1 MRTHRPSSGS
11 IVASAVLLACTALAA
26 QQAARAKPVSPAAV
40 QKAEQEIDKAAAAR
54 GIKLTDAAKRVLA
67 RQAVH
72 QEATTA
78 PDIGPV
84 TGALSDDKLSK
95 LLTPLADAPQD
106 KKLDAREVEMR
117 VTDHKT
123 KQVLATLPADI
134 TAHVR
139 TSGKTLPDDVRVKM
153 LDDLTKQSAALSTS
167 GLAVEEI
174 RFRNEATLHAIDQ
187 AVGSGPITTQS
198 YQVAMADIFTRH
210 VQLSILS
217 TPDGADVSTAGF
229 SIGKTNIADKQFKP
243 GSYTFTFRLPGYEVA
258 ERQFYVTP
266 GEDADSFTQAL
277 TPVSSPG
284 PPPGPGPSPGPGPD
298 SRRALPWG
306 YAILGGIIVVFLA
319 ALVARRR

>member
-1 MRTHRPSSGS
+1 MRTHRPSSGW

-198 YQVAMADIFTRH
+198 YQVAMAGISRAMCSCRSSAR
-210 VQLSILS
+210 L
-217 TPDGADVSTAGF
+217 TAPT
-229 SIGKTNIADKQFKP
+229 SA
-243 GSYTFTFRLPGYEVA
+243 RL
-258 ERQFYVTP
+258 
-266 GEDADSFTQAL
+266 DSRSARPTSLTSNSSPVL
-277 TPVSSPG
+277 TPLPFGCLDMKWRSAIYMSCRRRRQLVHAG
-284 PPPGPGPSPGPGPD
+284 PHTGVEPRSAARARAVTRPGPD